1 MIATTVRTA
10 LSVDDERLAVEL
22 LAGGRESER
31 RRLEARAAAEGP
43 DVLWDDPRLMPALLA
58 HRGLTAPSPA
68 LFLYVTV
75 RHHLR
80 DVGVDDRLIA
90 DYCASLVLAFGH
102 KDRAYRIALHDENR
116 YAYLVDL
123 VAEAGR
129 AEGERQFRVR
139 AHLGN
144 FALWLA
150 GIFPDYIA
158 ARRARKGGPDLP
170 YYEEVGSTGF
180 RMASGHAMA
189 ERYGLDGVLRQA
201 GERFGALRVALNRLS
216 DRLLFPRHDS
226 PDRLMR
232 QVGDLMRIGRPPH

>member
-1 MIATTVRTA
+1 MRATLGA
-10 LSVDDERLAVEL
+10 DDQRLAVQL
-22 LAGGRESER
+22 LAEGSETKR

-43 DVLWDDPRLMPALLA
+43 DVLWDDPRLMPALLE
-58 HRGLTAPSPA
+58 HQGLAAPSPA
-68 LFLYVTV
+68 LFLYVT
-75 RHHLR
+75 LR
-80 DVGVDDRLIA
+80 RLLREVGVDDRLIA
-90 DYCASLVLAFGH
+90 DYCASLVLAFGRR
-102 KDRAYRIALHDENR
+102 DRAYRIAEHDENR

-123 VAEAGR
+123 VAEADR

-170 YYEEVGSTGF
+170 YYEAVGRSGF
-180 RMASGHAMA
+180 RMASGHALA

-201 GERFGALRVALNRLS
+201 GEQFGELRIALNRLS
-216 DRLLFPRHDS
+216 DRMLFPRHDS

-232 QVGDLMRIGRPPH
+232 QVADMMRHGQPPH